1 MAKGE
6 QSMITA
12 DKLRD
17 GVMTLTTLSNAELFS
32 LYRAQPLGA
41 EFKNMCAMEIE
52 ARYPFN

>member
-1 MAKGE
+1 
-6 QSMITA
+6 MITA

-41 EFKNMCAMEIE
+41 ELKDMCAMEIE
-52 ARYPFN
+52 VRYPFNQPREK